1 MRRNTLTVLKK
12 SNLYFQLIKIKVLR
26 LWVLE
31 SPVKT
36 DTTLLA
42 NNSQHCWM
50 LRPFAHHCQQGR
62 NNSQNCWPN
71 IAGNCCILLN
81 TTANKEATTHNI
93 VGPTLLRVVA
103 SFCMQLK
110 AYLPK
115 MKRIKHRRTENAT
128 HRDYHRSQ
136 EEYSLYSLLVIE
148 LGFSAE

>member
-31 SPVKT
+31 SPVQT
-36 DTTLLA
+36 DTPLLA

-50 LRPFAHHCQQGR
+50 LHVASVCTPLPTRTQQLPKLLVQHC
-62 NNSQNCWPN
+62 WE
-71 IAGNCCILLN
+71 LN
-81 TTANKEATTHNI
+81 TTAKKDTTTHNI
-93 VGPTLLRVVA
+93 VGPTWLRVVA
-103 SFCMQLK
+103 SFSTQLK

-128 HRDYHRSQ
+128 HRDYRRSQ